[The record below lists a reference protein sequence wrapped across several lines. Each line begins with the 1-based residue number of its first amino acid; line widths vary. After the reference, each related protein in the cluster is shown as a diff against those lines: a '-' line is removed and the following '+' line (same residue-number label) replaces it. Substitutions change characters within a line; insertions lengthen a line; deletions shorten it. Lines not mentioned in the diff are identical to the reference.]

1 MKLIK
6 LLMELLS
13 IGLRRGAA
21 VSKPLLIGIRSDEL
35 ITRARPMVVMKN
47 LIIALSLLVSG
58 AALAEAQLGK
68 DYSLLNPA
76 QPTSTK
82 KIEVLEF
89 FFYGCS
95 HCFHLHPLLSAWEK
109 TMPKDVELTLV
120 PTIFRDSWEP
130 MANTF
135 YALESMGQQR
145 QLHDALYRAWNE
157 ENLALTE
164 ADKIAD
170 FVAKRG
176 VDRAKFTAAYNSFSM
191 KSKVTRAKQM
201 IRSYGISGTPTLVV
215 DGKYV
220 IEGLQPEDA
229 IRTLKEVIVMARKAH
244 RGK

>member
-1 MKLIK
+1 MNKLIK
-6 LLMELLS
+6 
-13 IGLRRGAA
+13 G
-21 VSKPLLIGIRSDEL
+21 
-35 ITRARPMVVMKN
+35 
-47 LIIALSLLVSG
+47 LLVAVALFISG
-58 AALAEAQLGK
+58 AALADAQLGK

-76 QPTSTK
+76 QPTGTK

-109 TMPKDVELTLV
+109 TMPKDVELTFV

-135 YALESMGQQR
+135 YALESLGQQQ

-157 ENLALTE
+157 ENLALTD

-170 FVAKRG
+170 FVAKHG
-176 VDRAKFTAAYNSFSM
+176 VDRAKFTAAYSSFSM
-191 KSKVTRAKQM
+191 QSKVTRARQM

-220 IEGLQPEDA
+220 IEGLQPEDT
-229 IRTLKEVIVMARKAH
+229 IRALKEVIVMARKAH
-244 RGK
+244 RS

>member
-1 MKLIK
+1 MKSMIK
-6 LLMELLS
+6 
-13 IGLRRGAA
+13 G
-21 VSKPLLIGIRSDEL
+21 
-35 ITRARPMVVMKN
+35 
-47 LIIALSLLVSG
+47 LLVAVALFLSG

-109 TMPKDVELTLV
+109 TMPKDVELTFV
-120 PTIFRDSWEP
+120 PTVFRDSWEP
-130 MANTF
+130 MASTF
-135 YALESMGQQR
+135 YALESMGQQQ

-157 ENLALTE
+157 ENMALVD

-170 FVAKRG
+170 FVAKHG

-191 KSKVTRAKQM
+191 QSKVTRAKQM
-201 IRSYGISGTPTLVV
+201 IRSYGINGTPTFVV

-220 IEGLQPEDA
+220 IEGLQPEDT
-229 IRTLKEVIVMARKAH
+229 IRALKEVIVMARKEH
-244 RGK
+244 RS

>member
-1 MKLIK
+1 MNSL
-6 LLMELLS
+6 
-13 IGLRRGAA
+13 
-21 VSKPLLIGIRSDEL
+21 IRSL
-35 ITRARPMVVMKN
+35 VVAV
-47 LIIALSLLVSG
+47 ALFISG
-58 AALAEAQLGK
+58 AALADAQLGK

-76 QPTSTK
+76 QPTGTK

-109 TMPKDVELTLV
+109 TMPKDVELTFV

-135 YALESMGQQR
+135 YALESMGQQQ

-157 ENLALTE
+157 ENLALTD

-170 FVAKRG
+170 FVAKHG

-191 KSKVTRAKQM
+191 QSKVTRAKQM
-201 IRSYGISGTPTLVV
+201 IRSYGVDGTPTLVV
-215 DGKYV
+215 DGKYK
-220 IEGLQPEDA
+220 ISGLQPEDT
-229 IRTLKEVIVMARKAH
+229 IRALKEVIVMARKAH
-244 RGK
+244 RG

>member
-1 MKLIK
+1 MNSL
-6 LLMELLS
+6 
-13 IGLRRGAA
+13 
-21 VSKPLLIGIRSDEL
+21 IRSL
-35 ITRARPMVVMKN
+35 VVAV
-47 LIIALSLLVSG
+47 ALFISG
-58 AALAEAQLGK
+58 AALADAQLGK

-76 QPTSTK
+76 QPTGTK

-109 TMPKDVELTLV
+109 TMPKDVELTFV

-135 YALESMGQQR
+135 YALESMGQQQ

-157 ENLALTE
+157 ENLALTD

-170 FVAKRG
+170 FVTKHG

-191 KSKVTRAKQM
+191 QSKVTRAKQM
-201 IRSYGISGTPTLVV
+201 IRSYGINGTPTLVV

-220 IEGLQPEDA
+220 IEGLQPEDT
-229 IRTLKEVIVMARKAH
+229 IRALKVVIVMARKAH
-244 RGK
+244 RS